1 VSANSGPQ
9 NFFVNHLQGSIWVA
23 MIELMFVTEEGQDRA
38 GELDTA
44 AAVLRGCTEA
54 LDVAG
59 LTATD
64 AAALVAKATEVER
77 LAAGARV
84 LLSAKAAEAGTWRA
98 KGHRSPEDWL
108 AQQAGTSVGQAKG
121 DLETSKKLS
130 QCPKTEQA
138 VREGKV
144 SPAQAREITDAA
156 AADPSAEGDLLGLA
170 EKGAAHKEL
179 RDESRRRKAAADP
192 DPDATARRIHRERR
206 IRTGTDP
213 DGTWWLNARGPTAAG
228 AGRHGRPASP
238 GRPDLP
244 RQPAR
249 RDPRAP
255 RGLPLRRPR
264 PAPHRH
270 HPDRTSTRGLTPRR
284 PGVPR
289 PLALQHPHRQT
300 VRLRAARPPPPVRRA
315 LPGRRPVIRPPL
327 LLLRLPAP
335 APGASHPPQAGAPSP
350 STSAPH
356 PADPAATDPGASP
369 APHSPAHTAH
379 GTPDPPGTCQT
390 QQAASGPPGGSPAA
404 GPRSPD
410 SHGPSDPG
418 PPPPSPSPGP
428 AETGH
433 SVPTGPPAPSPSP
446 GSPGT
451 GPPAPT
457 LPGLDVAP
465 PPVPRAVLPSGANAK
480 IIVRIDHTALVR
492 GYPVTGEVC
501 EVDGIGTVDVASV
514 RDWMTDAFVAA
525 VLTDG
530 TDITKVVHLGRKAT
544 ALQTTALQAQGI
556 RCARL
561 GCGRTEGLQID
572 HREDWS
578 RTKHTRLDE
587 LDWLC
592 RYEHS
597 LKTLYGWTLEPGTG
611 PRPMHPPDERPG
623 HTAA

>member
-1 VSANSGPQ
+1 
-9 NFFVNHLQGSIWVA
+9 

-38 GELDTA
+38 GELDAA

-138 VREGKV
+138 VRKGKV

-213 DGTWWLNARGPTAAG
+213 DGTWWLNARGPRAAG
-228 AGRHGRPASP
+228 AGIMA
-238 GRPDLP
+238 
-244 RQPAR
+244 A
-249 RDPRAP
+249 
-255 RGLPLRRPR
+255 LRRQADQIFHANRRAGNREHPEAYLFDALVQPLTGTTQTE
-264 PAPHRH
+264 PAPAGS
-270 HPDRTSTRGLTPRR
+270 PATWGAAAAGAATPAPANSAPAGGPAATSGAPGAAGPEAGDPTPT
-284 PGVPR
+284 
-289 PLALQHPHRQT
+289 A
-300 VRLRAARPPPPVRRA
+300 
-315 LPGRRPVIRPPL
+315 
-327 LLLRLPAP
+327 PAP
-335 APGASHPPQAGAPSP
+335 APGASHPPRAGAPSP

-530 TDITKVVHLGRKAT
+530 TDITKFVHLGRKAT